1 MKVAIVDDELE
12 MRQIMTDYVKR
23 FGEEAGIDLETVTF
37 ESGELFLKDYKMI
50 YDIIIFDIDMPGING
65 IDTARKLRETD
76 SNVTIIFVTNIAQYA
91 INGYEVDAVD
101 YILKP
106 VSYYDFSMKFHRT
119 VAKAAQKKEHI
130 IKVETAEG
138 TRKLRLPALVYVE
151 VLSHYLY
158 FHTTKRDYRSRGN
171 ISDVEKELEK
181 YNFVRIHRSYIVN
194 LRYVNKVLSKEV
206 TVGDKVLPVS
216 RNYKE
221 KLKEEYLKYIRG
233 ED

>member
-23 FGEEAGIDLETVTF
+23 FGEEAGIELEAVSF
-37 ESGELFLKDYKMI
+37 ESGGQFLECYKMV

-76 SNVTIIFVTNIAQYA
+76 NNVTIIFVTNISQYA

-130 IKVETAEG
+130 IKIDTAEG
-138 TRKLRLPALVYVE
+138 SRKLRLPALVYVE

-206 TVGDKVLPVS
+206 TVGEKVLPVS
-216 RNYKE
+216 RNYKD

>member
-23 FGEEAGIDLETVTF
+23 FGEEAGIELETVPF
-37 ESGELFLKDYKMI
+37 ESGGQFLKDYKMI

-76 SNVTIIFVTNIAQYA
+76 TNVTIIFVTNIAQYA

-119 VAKAAQKKEHI
+119 VAKAAQRKEHI

-138 TRKLRLPALVYVE
+138 TR
-151 VLSHYLY
+151 S
-158 FHTTKRDYRSRGN
+158 
-171 ISDVEKELEK
+171 
-181 YNFVRIHRSYIVN
+181 
-194 LRYVNKVLSKEV
+194 
-206 TVGDKVLPVS
+206 
-216 RNYKE
+216 
-221 KLKEEYLKYIRG
+221 EERR
-233 ED
+233 

>member
-23 FGEEAGIDLETVTF
+23 FGEEAGIELEAVSF
-37 ESGELFLKDYKMI
+37 ESGGQFLECYKMV

-76 SNVTIIFVTNIAQYA
+76 NNVTIIFVTNISQYA

-130 IKVETAEG
+130 IKIETGEG

-206 TVGDKVLPVS
+206 TVGEKVLPVS
-216 RNYKE
+216 RNYKD

>member
-1 MKVAIVDDELE
+1 MNVAIVDDELE
-12 MRQIMTDYVKR
+12 MRQTLVDYIGR
-23 FGEEAGIDLETVTF
+23 FGEESGIELETVTF
-37 ESGELFLKDYKMI
+37 ESGEQFLKNYKLI
-50 YDIIIFDIDMPGING
+50 FDIIIFDIDMPGING
-65 IDTARKLRETD
+65 IDTARKLREMD

-119 VAKAAQKKEHI
+119 VAKAAQKKERT
-130 IKVETAEG
+130 IKIEIAE
-138 TRKLRLPALVYVE
+138 ALIYVE

-171 ISDVEKELEK
+171 ISEIEKELEK

-194 LRYVNKVLSKEV
+194 LKYVSKVLSKEV
-206 TVGDKVLPVS
+206 TVGEHVLPVS

-221 KLKEEYLKYIRG
+221 KLKDEYLKYIRG
-233 ED
+233 EE

>member
-37 ESGELFLKDYKMI
+37 ESGEQFLKDYKMI

-138 TRKLRLPALVYVE
+138 ARKLRLPALVYVE